1 MDIATGT
8 ELRGYLVQDPIGE
21 GGFGNVFQALQSSV
35 SREVAIKV
43 ILPEYANKPE
53 FIRRFETEA
62 QLIAR
67 LEHLHIVPLYD
78 YWRGPDGAYL
88 VMRLMRGGSLED
100 LINTGPIEIESIALI
115 IDQIAA
121 ALDSA
126 HKHGVIHRDIK
137 PSNILLDE
145 DNNAYLS
152 DFGIAK
158 DMEHDQTNLSSP
170 DAVIGTL
177 DYLAPEQAIKEAI
190 TPQTDIYSLGVV
202 LYEML
207 VGEHP
212 YPGVSGVQRVF
223 KHINEPLPK
232 IIGLDPEISDTI
244 NQVVQKAT
252 QKNPA
257 NRYES
262 VLGFAD
268 AFRKAAALSSSRMDS
283 QLIELLTPREQEVL
297 SYLIKGKSNMEIA
310 DLLTIEFSTVKWYLR
325 QIYKKF
331 NVRSRVQAIVR
342 AREINLIVDDQE
354 SAGRTSSVSPLQ
366 ILKNPYKG
374 LKAFQAIDEQD
385 YFGRE
390 DLIQTLLK
398 RLGEKHNY
406 SRFLAVVGP
415 SGSGKS
421 SLVKAGLIPALW
433 RGQLPGS
440 EKWFII
446 DMMLGEHPFDEL
458 EVALTRIAADQQHNL
473 REQLQRDSRGLVRAA
488 NLVLPDDQSELVLV
502 LDQFEELFTIVRDE
516 DVRTQFLELLF
527 IAVTDP
533 RSRIRIVVTLRADF
547 YDRPLHYP
555 NFGDLVRS
563 RIETVMPLN
572 AEELERAIV
581 QPAKGVGVEFE
592 DGLVSSIINEAHY
605 QSGAL
610 PLMQYALT
618 ELFELR
624 EDRMLTHENFHRI
637 GGIIGAIAKSAEAIY
652 KELDSQG
659 KEAVRQMFLRLVNL
673 GDGSEDTKRRVQR
686 SELLSITTNPEVMD
700 EIIDTFANYRLVSLD
715 NDPVSRAP
723 VVEVA
728 HEAIL
733 HEWERLDAW
742 LDESRDDIRQ
752 ERQLSNATAEWKE
765 HGDDISFLLRGSRLS
780 FFEQWIDETQLALT
794 PLEKDF
800 INQSIIVRDREI
812 QEETERAAREKRLEV
827 RNRRFL
833 QTLVVVLALAVAV
846 SVWLASSA
854 RSAQRTAESE
864 SQARATAQVLAEE
877 QSQEA
882 LLQADARAE
891 AEAVALEQREQ
902 ALIQASI
909 GLAALAEQELVG
921 FFPDRSVL
929 LALEALEN
937 YPYTPQAYS
946 ALLHAVNTNR
956 LRLTITPHTALLTSH
971 LRLSQDG
978 TKMITSAQDGTVKI
992 SDIRTGKEV
1001 LKIETEYDQTRFVR
1015 WSPDETKILFV
1026 SHYGKAGWFNT
1037 DNRKPFIAIYDA
1049 LSGELIRDFPAGDD
1063 WFACWSPDGS
1073 KVITSG
1079 SSNLISVW
1087 DAATGQ
1093 KITVL
1098 DKHSDIARV
1107 APDYSWSSD
1116 GIHFVSSS
1124 DDGTAIIWDLETGED
1139 IFTLVGPQAGIYK
1152 AKYSYD
1158 GAYVA
1163 TIDFEEKVIIWDTQT
1178 GEQILVHIPNIA
1190 SPNYLNDIYWAP
1202 ASHQIAVR
1210 TTGPDS
1216 YILDAVTGNIVN
1228 SFSGH
1233 GVTTYLSWSPT
1244 GDRIATSG
1252 EDGKVIIWDAETGS
1266 MQFTLFGHSSQV
1278 GGTGWSKDGK
1288 WVISGGVDGTIKIW
1302 DTELAPQITEGLGLY
1317 PYGGSG
1323 GGAWSPDSSMY
1334 ARAYLGGAVVM
1345 WDAET
1350 GESVFQIEGLG
1361 TLAYVHDWHSDGRLL
1376 VNINL
1381 LDDGLLVVDDWNP
1394 DGSLFVNVDIQ
1405 DDGLM
1410 VVDGNS
1416 GEELLSFETGNE
1428 DRFEIGL
1435 YTMDAKFSPDGT
1447 MIAAAGWDTDVR
1459 ILNASTGELVRVLDD
1474 HLGGIWSLSW
1484 SPDSTRLVTGAWDY
1498 TAKIWEVE
1506 TGEVLKDLYPDT
1518 SNLFVYAVA
1527 WSPKGDQIATSSQDG
1542 ITIWDIEGEQ
1552 EPLKLVAHAGDIT
1565 DLNWSSDGNYLLSSS
1580 ADGTG
1585 RLWDAQTGLEI
1596 SVYEIG
1602 TANAGFI
1609 SPDMT
1614 KIAFSSEDGT
1624 VRFYPFLPELDD
1636 LIEYAYE
1643 CCVVRELTAQERLI
1657 FGLDPTD

>member
-1 MDIATGT
+1 MDITTGT
-8 ELRGYLVQDPIGE
+8 EVRGYLLQDSIGI

-100 LINTGPIEIESIALI
+100 LITAGPIEIESVALI

-158 DMEHDQTNLSSP
+158 DLEDDHTNLSKP

-177 DYLAPEQAIKEAI
+177 DYLAPEQAVKEAI

-212 YPGVSGVQRVF
+212 FPGVSGVQRVF
-223 KHINEPLPK
+223 KHIHEPLPQ
-232 IIGLDPEISDTI
+232 IMGLDSEITDTI
-244 NQVVQKAT
+244 NQVVQNAT

-257 NRYES
+257 KRYNS
-262 VLGFAD
+262 VLEFAD

-297 SYLIKGKSNMEIA
+297 SYIIKGKSNLEIA
-310 DLLTIEFSTVKWYLR
+310 ELLTIEFSTVKWYIR
-325 QIYKKF
+325 QIYKKL

-354 SAGRTSSVSPLQ
+354 SAGSPTSSISALPV
-366 ILKNPYKG
+366 LKNPFKG

-390 DLIQTLLK
+390 ELIQTLLK
-398 RLGEKHNY
+398 RLSENHKY

-433 RGQLPGS
+433 RGQLPKS

-458 EVALTRIAADQQHNL
+458 EIALTRIAADQQHNL

-488 NLVLPDDQSELVLV
+488 NLILPDDQSELVLV
-502 LDQFEELFTIVRDE
+502 LDQFEELFTLVRDE
-516 DVRTQFLELLF
+516 EIRTQFLELLF
-527 IAVTDP
+527 TAVTDS

-563 RIETVMPLN
+563 RIETVMPLS

-592 DGLVSSIINEAHY
+592 EGLVTSIINEAHY

-624 EDRMLTHENFHRI
+624 EDRMLTHDSFHRI
-637 GGIIGAIAKSAEAIY
+637 GGIVGAIAKSAEEIY
-652 KELDSQG
+652 KELDPQG
-659 KEAVRQMFLRLVNL
+659 KNAVRQMFLRLVNL
-673 GDGSEDTKRRVQR
+673 GEGSEDTKRRVQR
-686 SELLSITTNPEVMD
+686 SELLSITANPEVMD

-715 NDPVSRAP
+715 NDPVSRTP

-752 ERQLSNATAEWKE
+752 ERQLSNAAAEWKE
-765 HGDDISFLLRGSRLS
+765 HDTDTSFLLRGSRLS

-800 INQSIIVRDREI
+800 INESIKERDREI

-833 QTLVVVLALAVAV
+833 QALVGVLTLAMIV
-846 SVWLASSA
+846 SFWLANSA
-854 RSAQRTAESE
+854 RSAQRTAERE

-877 QSQEA
+877 QGQEA
-882 LLQADARAE
+882 LLQADARAT
-891 AEAVALEQREQ
+891 AEAIALEQKEQ

-921 FFPDRSVL
+921 FFPERSVL

-946 ALLHAVNTNR
+946 ALLHAVNTSR

-992 SDIRTGKEV
+992 SDIRTGEEV
-1001 LKIETEYDQTRFVR
+1001 LKINPEYDQSRFVR

-1026 SHYGKAGWFNT
+1026 SHYGKAGWSNSN
-1037 DNRKPFIAIYDA
+1037 NRIPLIAIYDA
-1049 LSGELIRDFPAGDD
+1049 VSGKLIRDFPAGED
-1063 WFACWSPDGS
+1063 WF
-1073 KVITSG
+1073 
-1079 SSNLISVW
+1079 
-1087 DAATGQ
+1087 
-1093 KITVL
+1093 
-1098 DKHSDIARV
+1098 
-1107 APDYSWSSD
+1107 
-1116 GIHFVSSS
+1116 
-1124 DDGTAIIWDLETGED
+1124 
-1139 IFTLVGPQAGIYK
+1139 
-1152 AKYSYD
+1152 
-1158 GAYVA
+1158 
-1163 TIDFEEKVIIWDTQT
+1163 
-1178 GEQILVHIPNIA
+1178 
-1190 SPNYLNDIYWAP
+1190 
-1202 ASHQIAVR
+1202 
-1210 TTGPDS
+1210 
-1216 YILDAVTGNIVN
+1216 
-1228 SFSGH
+1228 
-1233 GVTTYLSWSPT
+1233 
-1244 GDRIATSG
+1244 
-1252 EDGKVIIWDAETGS
+1252 
-1266 MQFTLFGHSSQV
+1266 
-1278 GGTGWSKDGK
+1278 
-1288 WVISGGVDGTIKIW
+1288 
-1302 DTELAPQITEGLGLY
+1302 
-1317 PYGGSG
+1317 
-1323 GGAWSPDSSMY
+1323 
-1334 ARAYLGGAVVM
+1334 
-1345 WDAET
+1345 
-1350 GESVFQIEGLG
+1350 
-1361 TLAYVHDWHSDGRLL
+1361 
-1376 VNINL
+1376 
-1381 LDDGLLVVDDWNP
+1381 
-1394 DGSLFVNVDIQ
+1394 
-1405 DDGLM
+1405 
-1410 VVDGNS
+1410 
-1416 GEELLSFETGNE
+1416 
-1428 DRFEIGL
+1428 
-1435 YTMDAKFSPDGT
+1435 
-1447 MIAAAGWDTDVR
+1447 
-1459 ILNASTGELVRVLDD
+1459 
-1474 HLGGIWSLSW
+1474 
-1484 SPDSTRLVTGAWDY
+1484 
-1498 TAKIWEVE
+1498 
-1506 TGEVLKDLYPDT
+1506 
-1518 SNLFVYAVA
+1518 
-1527 WSPKGDQIATSSQDG
+1527 
-1542 ITIWDIEGEQ
+1542 
-1552 EPLKLVAHAGDIT
+1552 
-1565 DLNWSSDGNYLLSSS
+1565 
-1580 ADGTG
+1580 
-1585 RLWDAQTGLEI
+1585 
-1596 SVYEIG
+1596 
-1602 TANAGFI
+1602 
-1609 SPDMT
+1609 
-1614 KIAFSSEDGT
+1614 
-1624 VRFYPFLPELDD
+1624 
-1636 LIEYAYE
+1636 
-1643 CCVVRELTAQERLI
+1643 
-1657 FGLDPTD
+1657 